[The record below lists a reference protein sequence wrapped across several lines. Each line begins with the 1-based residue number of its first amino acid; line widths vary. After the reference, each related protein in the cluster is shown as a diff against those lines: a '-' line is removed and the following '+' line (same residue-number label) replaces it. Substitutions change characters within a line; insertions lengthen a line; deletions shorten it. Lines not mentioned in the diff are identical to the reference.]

1 MVFSSL
7 DPGRQTYHLWRR
19 FSMPTEHGSRD
30 AIAVPANVAN
40 ELNSAYTFM
49 LQLII
54 VDFWV
59 ILILAGVV
67 LFLGKEKHS
76 HNSGVI
82 ATGIWNSRDSPSVIC
97 KLTGSYFFKI
107 KDRRRFHLFWWTVLA
122 AGFVVAIYAIPIKVA
137 PYIIIDNAAPVAA
150 SAVYVPSLSNTPD
163 EKNGVQINAL
173 EAPSAFRAAGSVL
186 VANSTGRTH
195 VFIDPPETLQDLG
208 DGEAVIRV
216 GYNYTITGV
225 DFGLQHYPDLV
236 LSVQGSCQ
244 TDYSWLL
251 AESVDDS
258 NIINDE
264 YLLFNDPNEGTQNV
278 SFYDSARPLGYFFQG
293 LASPTGPAGNWT
305 WGALVSS
312 VQRQSITAGTDPWY
326 LTVADGGSDVGFIVK
341 GGRPALSCWQNDVW
355 SYRGHQSTAVALDS
369 TSLPGLNLSPG
380 LQNVLARFLSLPKIV
395 TLATRLGASALVST
409 DTSLGEKFDAGA
421 SSFHDDLQRLV
432 FASYIA
438 TMNTLTDTTL
448 FSTNNYGL
456 PNQVIGSDGGPD
468 PGVDAFVIWSSNVST
483 LSILTIIIIP
493 VMTVVMKLIVW
504 ALTDLPFSWYR
515 IQALQATVLYSC
527 LHEKAT
533 GINDVECNRQGDRP
547 WVKQGDHEQAVFRPR
562 FDRESRTLS
571 WGAAEHREVTL
582 GIGPTPLTPRGTS
595 NLEVP
600 GANGRTEYFQPQP
613 QSQVVNEK
621 PASNVESQISSVLTP
636 SSVNQPLLPSSSQP
650 R

>member
-19 FSMPTEHGSRD
+19 FSMPTIHGPRD
-30 AIAVPANVAN
+30 AIAVPSDVAN
-40 ELNSAYTFM
+40 QLNSAYSF
-49 LQLII
+49 LVQLII

-59 ILILAGVV
+59 ILILVGVV

-82 ATGIWNSRDSPSVIC
+82 ATGIWNSKDSPTAIC
-97 KLTGSYFFKI
+97 KLTGSYFWKI
-107 KDRRRFHLFWWTVLA
+107 KDRRRVHLFWWTLLA
-122 AGFVVAIYAIPIKVA
+122 GAFVVAIYAIPIKVA

-150 SAVYVPSLSNTPD
+150 TAIYVPALSTTLD

-186 VANSTGRTH
+186 VANSTGHTH
-195 VFIDPPETLQDLG
+195 VSIDPPETIQDLG
-208 DGEAVIRV
+208 DGEAIIRV
-216 GYNYTITGV
+216 GYTYNITGL

-251 AESVDDS
+251 AETVDDS
-258 NIINDE
+258 NIIRDE
-264 YLLFNDPNEGTQNV
+264 YLLFNDPSQGTQNV

-293 LASPTGPAGNWT
+293 LPSPTGPASNWT

-312 VQRQSITAGTDPWY
+312 VQRESITAGTDPWY
-326 LTVADGGSDVGFIVK
+326 LTVPDGSSDVGFIVK

-355 SYRGHQSTAVALDS
+355 SYHGFQSTAVALDS
-369 TSLPGLNLSPG
+369 TSLPGLELSVG

-421 SSFHDDLQRLV
+421 SSFHSDLERLV

-448 FSTNNYGL
+448 FSTNNYGIT
-456 PNQVIGSDGGPD
+456 NEVTGSDGKPS
-468 PGVDAFVIWSSNVST
+468 PGVDAFVIWSSKVST
-483 LSILTIIIIP
+483 LSILAIIIIP
-493 VMTVVMKLIVW
+493 VMTVAMKAIVW

-515 IQALQATVLYSC
+515 VQALQATVLYSC
-527 LHEKAT
+527 LHEKAA
-533 GINDVECNRQGDRP
+533 GINEEQCTRQGDRP
-547 WVKQGDHEQAVFRPR
+547 WVKAGDHEQGVFRPR

-571 WGAAEHREVTL
+571 WGAHEQREVIP
-582 GIGPTPLTPRGTS
+582 GIGPAPLSPRGTM

-600 GANGRTEYFQPQP
+600 QTNGTREYFGLQPQTE
-613 QSQVVNEK
+613 SANEK
-621 PASNVESQISSVLTP
+621 SVSGVQSQISSALTP
-636 SSVNQPLLPSSSQP
+636 LSIEQPLLPPGGS

>member
-7 DPGRQTYHLWRR
+7 NPGRQTYHLWRR
-19 FSMPTEHGSRD
+19 FSMPTIHGSRD
-30 AIAVPANVAN
+30 AIAVPSDVAN
-40 ELNSAYTFM
+40 QLNSAYTFM
-49 LQLII
+49 VQLII
-54 VDFWV
+54 IDFWV

-82 ATGIWNSRDSPSVIC
+82 ATGIWNAKDSPSVIF

-107 KDRRRFHLFWWTVLA
+107 KDRRRVHLFWWTLI
-122 AGFVVAIYAIPIKVA
+122 AGAFVVAIYAIPIKVA

-150 SAVYVPSLSNTPD
+150 TSIYVPSLSGPDD
-163 EKNGVQINAL
+163 EKNSVQINAL

-195 VFIDPPETLQDLG
+195 VSVDPPETIQDLG
-208 DGEAVIRV
+208 DGEAVVRV
-216 GYNYTITGV
+216 GYSYNITGL

-258 NIINDE
+258 NIIRDE
-264 YLLFNDPNEGTQNV
+264 YLLFNDPNMGTQNV
-278 SFYDSARPLGYFFQG
+278 SFYDSARPLGYFFLG
-293 LASPTGPAGNWT
+293 ALSPTGPAANFT

-312 VQRQSITAGTDPWY
+312 VQRESITAGTDPWY
-326 LTVADGGSDVGFIVK
+326 LTVPDGGSDVGFIVK

-369 TSLPGLNLSPG
+369 TSLPGLELSLG
-380 LQNVLARFLSLPKIV
+380 LQTVLARFLSAPKIV
-395 TLATRLGASALVST
+395 NVATRLGASALVST
-409 DTSLGEKFDAGA
+409 DTSLGEKFDAGS
-421 SSFHDDLQRLV
+421 SSFRDDLERLV

-448 FSTNNYGL
+448 FSTNNYGIS
-456 PNQVIGSDGGPD
+456 NVATGSDGKPS

-483 LSILTIIIIP
+483 LSILALIIIP
-493 VMTVVMKLIVW
+493 VMTVTMKLIVW
-504 ALTDLPFSWYR
+504 VLTDLPFSWYR

-533 GINDVECNRQGDRP
+533 GNADVECNRKDDRP
-547 WVKQGDHEQAVFRPR
+547 WVKRGDHEQGVFRPR

-571 WGAAEHREVTL
+571 WGAGEHKEVIP
-582 GIGPTPLTPRGTS
+582 GVGPAPLSPRGTM

-600 GANGRTEYFQPQP
+600 QTNGTKEYFGP
-613 QSQVVNEK
+613 QSQSHSQAANEK
-621 PASNVESQISSVLTP
+621 PASDVQTQISSVLTP
-636 SSVNQPLLPSSSQP
+636 SSVDQPLLPGP

>member
-19 FSMPTEHGSRD
+19 FSMPTVHGSRD
-30 AIAVPANVAN
+30 AIAVEANVAN
-40 ELNSAYTFM
+40 QLNSAYSF
-49 LQLII
+49 LVQLII

-59 ILILAGVV
+59 IMILAGVV

-82 ATGIWNSRDSPSVIC
+82 ATGVWNAKDSPSAIC
-97 KLTGSYFFKI
+97 KLTGSYLFKI
-107 KDRRRFHLFWWTVLA
+107 KDKRRVHLFWWTLLA
-122 AGFVVAIYAIPIKVA
+122 GGFVVAIYAIPIKVA

-150 SAVYVPSLSNTPD
+150 SAIYVPALSVTQD
-163 EKNGVQINAL
+163 AKNGVQINAL

-195 VFIDPPETLQDLG
+195 VSIDPPETIQDLG
-208 DGEAVIRV
+208 DGEAIIRV
-216 GYNYTITGV
+216 GYTYNITGV
-225 DFGLQHYPDLV
+225 DFGLQYYPDLV

-251 AESVDDS
+251 AETVDDS
-258 NIINDE
+258 NIITDE
-264 YLLFNDPNEGTQNV
+264 YLLFNDPSQGTQNV
-278 SFYDSARPLGYFFQG
+278 SLYDSARPLGYFFQG
-293 LASPTGPAGNWT
+293 PASPTGPAGNWT

-326 LTVADGGSDVGFIVK
+326 LTAPDGGSDVGFIVQ

-369 TSLPGLNLSPG
+369 TSLPGLEISPG
-380 LQNVLARFLSLPKIV
+380 LQDILARFLSLPKIV

-421 SSFHDDLQRLV
+421 SSFHNDLERLV

-448 FSTNNYGL
+448 FSTNNYGI
-456 PNQVIGSDGGPD
+456 PNEATGSDGKPS
-468 PGVDAFVIWSSNVST
+468 PGVDAFVIWSSEVST
-483 LSILTIIIIP
+483 LSILALIIIP
-493 VMTVVMKLIVW
+493 VMTVAMKVIVW
-504 ALTDLPFSWYR
+504 ALTEMPFSWYR

-527 LHEKAT
+527 LHEKAA

-547 WVKQGDHEQAVFRPR
+547 WVEKGDHEQAVFRPR

-582 GIGPTPLTPRGTS
+582 GIGPTPLSPRGTM

-600 GANGRTEYFQPQP
+600 QANVPTEYFAPQP
-613 QSQVVNEK
+613 QSQAPNEK
-621 PASNVESQISSVLTP
+621 SASGVQTQDSGDLTP
-636 SSVNQPLLPSSSQP
+636 LSVSQPLLPPGARP